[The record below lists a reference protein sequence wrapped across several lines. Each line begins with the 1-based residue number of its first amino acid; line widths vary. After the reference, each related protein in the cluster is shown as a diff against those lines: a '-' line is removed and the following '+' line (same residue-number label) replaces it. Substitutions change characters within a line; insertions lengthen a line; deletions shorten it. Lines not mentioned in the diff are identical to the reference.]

1 MSNDPKKRILENL
14 LDQWEEAQEKGNPV
28 SPESLC
34 IEHPELV
41 TDLKKQIDS
50 LEQINRMLKPQNEI
64 LQQSEE
70 NDLQEQTLDET
81 FIANIGLTEAQF
93 HAEGA
98 LGRVYL
104 ALDTELNR
112 EVAIKFMQ
120 KRHMHNQARKE
131 RFCL

>member
-50 LEQINRMLKPQNEI
+50 LEQINRMLK
-64 LQQSEE
+64 
-70 NDLQEQTLDET
+70 
-81 FIANIGLTEAQF
+81 
-93 HAEGA
+93 
-98 LGRVYL
+98 
-104 ALDTELNR
+104 
-112 EVAIKFMQ
+112 
-120 KRHMHNQARKE
+120 
-131 RFCL
+131 